1 MRGIFV
7 ILLGC
12 CISIVHLSP
21 MLNNNNNPP
30 AKALFDSIP
39 GLDSIMNED
48 FNDDKKVKNP
58 PAGSLFDPKVED
70 VSEDD
75 VPDPEISEDQN
86 IPSSSS
92 SGNTFEP
99 LLDGY
104 YDKRFIGDKDELNE
118 NERENSPNLRK
129 LFIYLVK

>member
-1 MRGIFV
+1 
-7 ILLGC
+7 
-12 CISIVHLSP
+12 

-30 AKALFDSIP
+30 AEALFDSIP

-48 FNDDKKVKNP
+48 FNDGKKVENL

-70 VSEDD
+70 
-75 VPDPEISEDQN
+75 QN
-86 IPSSSS
+86 LPSSSSS